1 MNARGTARGHA
12 RPREGLAPYVGR
24 TLDQPRDRHGDHR
37 MSDLLATMPRPRP
50 FGPDASPTAM
60 TDPAGRPGRPGRP
73 VGHGD
78 AGRTPSGEVWTD
90 WSIAALLP
98 RRGVAVL
105 AGPPRAS
112 KKMLALQLAL
122 SVADASPAADG
133 PAGPVLFVETEHSA
147 SGLRGRLAKLLPALG
162 IETPRHPVQFVLPD
176 AAHPLRPGNTGWA
189 ELDALC
195 AVSAPA
201 LVVFDALDALVAGAP
216 AGADLR
222 LASEA
227 LHRLAVRHGCLV
239 LVVQELAETVTEDA
253 VNRSLRARDAAPADG
268 GPDLWLTV
276 ASVLGKFVR
285 LTAASDSG
293 EQVIWLE
300 RDPESLAC
308 RPVGDALVAS
318 RLSLVGTIAA
328 HGVASGRVRPT
339 FAPSYVRRL
348 ERSLR
353 HFAATDKP
361 ELLISGS
368 RVRALLDDT
377 DAMGLTPVTDPES
390 LALLGSALGLDDP
403 VSLVRLVWAVNRSK
417 VRTYAAAAERW
428 GAMAQEAL
436 RLMGRTPGEATTE
449 PSASGSSGA
458 AKSDEKE
465 TV

>member
-1 MNARGTARGHA
+1 M
-12 RPREGLAPYVGR
+12 PDE
-24 TLDQPRDRHGDHR
+24 
-37 MSDLLATMPRPRP
+37 LATMPRLRP
-50 FGPDASPTAM
+50 VGSGASPAAV
-60 TDPAGRPGRPGRP
+60 TDPAGLPGRPE
-73 VGHGD
+73 GHGD
-78 AGRTPSGEVWTD
+78 AGISSIARAWTN
-90 WSIAALLP
+90 WPIAALLP
-98 RRGVAVL
+98 HRGVVVL

-112 KKMLALQLAL
+112 KKMLALQIAL
-122 SVADASPAADG
+122 SVADASPTADG
-133 PAGPVLFVETEHSA
+133 SAGCAGPVLFVETEHSA

-176 AAHPLRPGNTGWA
+176 AAHLLRPGGAGWA

-195 AVSAPA
+195 AASSPA
-201 LVVFDALDALVAGAP
+201 LVVFDALSALVADAP

-222 LASEA
+222 TVSEA
-227 LHRLAVRHGCLV
+227 LRRLAVRHDCLV
-239 LVVQELAETVTEDA
+239 LVVQELADPATDDA
-253 VNRSLRARDAAPADG
+253 VNRSRRARDGAPAG
-268 GPDLWLTV
+268 GDPELWLTV

-285 LTAASDSG
+285 LTASSVSG
-293 EQVIWLE
+293 EQTIWLE

-308 RPVGDALVAS
+308 RPVGEALVAS

-361 ELLISGS
+361 DLLISGS

-436 RLMGRTPGEATTE
+436 RLMGRGPNDPTTE
-449 PSASGSSGA
+449 PSAAGSSGA
-458 AKSDEKE
+458 ATSDEKE

>member
-1 MNARGTARGHA
+1 M
-12 RPREGLAPYVGR
+12 PDLPAP
-24 TLDQPRDRHGDHR
+24 T
-37 MSDLLATMPRPRP
+37 PRPRP
-50 FGPDASPTAM
+50 FGPNASSAAM
-60 TDPAGRPGRPGRP
+60 TDPASRPGQPGRPD
-73 VGHGD
+73 GHD
-78 AGRTPSGEVWTD
+78 AASHALTAPAVPAWTD

-112 KKMLALQLAL
+112 KKMLALQIAL
-122 SVADASPAADG
+122 SVADASSAADG
-133 PAGPVLFVETEHSA
+133 PAGCVGPVLFVETEHSA

-162 IETPRHPVQFVLPD
+162 IQTPRHAVQFALPD
-176 AAHPLRPGNTGWA
+176 AAHPLRPDGAGWA

-195 AVSAPA
+195 ATSAPA
-201 LVVFDALDALVAGAP
+201 LLVFDALGALVAGAP
-216 AGADLR
+216 ADADLR
-222 LASEA
+222 TAREA
-227 LHRLAVRHGCLV
+227 LHRLAVRHDCLV
-239 LVVQELAETVTEDA
+239 LVVQELAETATDDA
-253 VNRSLRARDAAPADG
+253 ADRSLRARDGAPAG
-268 GPDLWLTV
+268 GDPELWLTV

-285 LTAASDSG
+285 LTASSVNG
-293 EQVIWLE
+293 EQTVWLE
-300 RDPESLAC
+300 RDPVSLAC
-308 RPVGDALVAS
+308 RPAGDALVAS

-361 ELLISGS
+361 DLLLSGS

-428 GAMAQEAL
+428 GAMVKEAL
-436 RLMGRTPGEATTE
+436 RLMGRVPGEPTSELGA
-449 PSASGSSGA
+449 AGSSGA
-458 AKSDEKE
+458 AQSDGEE
-465 TV
+465 AA

>member
-1 MNARGTARGHA
+1 M
-12 RPREGLAPYVGR
+12 PAP
-24 TLDQPRDRHGDHR
+24 
-37 MSDLLATMPRPRP
+37 LATMTPPIP

-60 TDPAGRPGRPGRP
+60 TDPAGRPGRPE
-73 VGHGD
+73 GHGD
-78 AGRTPSGEVWTD
+78 AGIASIARAWTD

-98 RRGVAVL
+98 HRGLVVL

-112 KKMLALQLAL
+112 KKMMALQIALA
-122 SVADASPAADG
+122 VADASPAADW
-133 PAGPVLFVETEHSA
+133 PTVNCAGPVLFVETEHSA

-162 IETPRHPVQFVLPD
+162 IETPRHAVQFVLPD
-176 AAHPLRPGNTGWA
+176 AAHPLRIGGAGWA

-195 AVSAPA
+195 AASAPA
-201 LVVFDALDALVAGAP
+201 LVVFDALSALVAGAP
-216 AGADLR
+216 AGADLW

-239 LVVQELAETVTEDA
+239 LVVQELAETATEDA
-253 VNRSLRARDAAPADG
+253 VNRSLRARDGAPAG
-268 GPDLWLTV
+268 GDPELWLTV

-285 LTAASDSG
+285 LTASSVSG

-300 RDPESLAC
+300 RDPVSLAC
-308 RPVGDALVAS
+308 RPAGDALVAS

-361 ELLISGS
+361 ELLLSGS

-417 VRTYAAAAERW
+417 VRTFAAAAERW

-436 RLMGRTPGEATTE
+436 RLMGRGPNEPTTE
-449 PSASGSSGA
+449 PRAAGSSGA

-465 TV
+465 AA